1 MSINEVLSLLE
12 SQKNARGVAYWEKS
26 APAALKTFGLGVTQL
41 KAIGKKIGKNHH
53 LALELWKSPYYDAR
67 ILATIIDDPKQ
78 VSEAQVE
85 EQIKEANFWL
95 LSYSYCSNLLAKTPF
110 VQRKMEAWAAS
121 SDHLLRR
128 CGYLLLYHIAKDDK
142 KLPDAYFEPYL
153 DTVEKSLQTEE
164 NFVKDAMN
172 NALFA
177 IGQRSKPLNT
187 RAIAIAKKIGKVE
200 VDYGD
205 NSCQALDCH
214 KHLTGERVQQKFARA

>member
-1 MSINEVLSLLE
+1 MNIDQVLALLE
-12 SQKNARGVAYWEKS
+12 SRKDPRGIAYWERA

-41 KAIGKKIGKNHH
+41 KAIGKQIGKNHQ
-53 LALELWKSPYYDAR
+53 LALELWRSPYYDAKT
-67 ILATIIDDPKQ
+67 LATIIDDPKQ
-78 VSEAQVE
+78 VGEAQVE
-85 EQIKEANFWL
+85 EQIKDVDFWM

-110 VQRKMEAWAAS
+110 VQKKMEAWTVS

-128 CGYLLLYHIAKDDK
+128 CGYLLLYHVARDDK

-153 DTVEKSLQTEE
+153 DAIEKSLQSEE

-172 NALFA
+172 NALCA

-205 NSCQALDCH
+205 NSCQALDCY
-214 KHLTGERVQQKFARA
+214 KHLTAERLQQKFAMA